1 MAWPH
6 AAFAGIGKLLF
17 ATTFEDSQEWHAT
30 KECVRRQ
37 KKKGVRLWLFA
48 MAKG

>member
-1 MAWPH
+1 MARFMSLADIER
-6 AAFAGIGKLLF
+6 AASRERYFPAARNGIV
-17 ATTFEDSQEWHAT
+17 TRD
-30 KECVRRQ
+30 CVRRQ